1 MQILEVRNAELIESL
16 TEQAAEHGITDA
28 AIVTLIGAADS
39 FTVSTPPAGDP
50 TAHTITSYPLP
61 AEMTAT
67 GEIIDGKPHIHAV
80 MAVQGDRA
88 VAGHLIQAHFGTS
101 FAHAYVIPSEQ
112 HVALRADEGVVL
124 EYFAGDGPAGRGR
137 IIDQRVAPPSTSTS
151 GPTQ

>member
-16 TEQAAEHGITDA
+16 TGQAAEHGITDA

-39 FTVSTPPAGDP
+39 FTGSTPAGDP
-50 TAHTITSYPLP
+50 TAHTITSNPLP
-61 AEMTAT
+61 TEMTAT

-80 MAVQGDRA
+80 MAIQGDRA

-101 FAHAYVIPSEQ
+101 FAHAYVIPFEQ
-112 HVALRADEGVVL
+112 HIALRANEGVVL
-124 EYFAGDGPAGRGR
+124 KYFAGDGPAGRGR

-151 GPTQ
+151 GPMP

>member
-16 TEQAAEHGITDA
+16 TQQAAEHGIADA

-80 MAVQGDRA
+80 MAIQGDRA

-112 HVALRADEGVVL
+112 HVALRANEGVVL

-137 IIDQRVAPPSTSTS
+137 IIDQRVGPPSTSTS
-151 GPTQ
+151 GPMP

>member
-1 MQILEVRNAELIESL
+1 MQVLEVRNAELIESL

-61 AEMTAT
+61 AEMTAI

-80 MAVQGDRA
+80 MAIQGDRA

-112 HVALRADEGVVL
+112 HIALRANEGVVL
-124 EYFAGDGPAGRGR
+124 EYFAGNGPAGRGR

-151 GPTQ
+151 GPMP